1 MASDEA
7 LQRFD
12 LDMDLIKHLEIENSK
27 ANWQVIV
34 DYVGNDASKFDA
46 VVDLFING
54 QQKIVQRIGQPFG
67 TIAEKNPDFIFPY
80 IPQLIAYL
88 KTNPID
94 AVKRNV
100 MRSFQWIELPEE
112 FVGEIFDLGMLFL
125 KTQSEPKAIKV
136 FSLTVLRQICER
148 YPELTMEVIFQLEI
162 VMKGDES
169 AGVLSRGSR
178 EMQKLKAIIGE
189 I

>member
-1 MASDEA
+1 
-7 LQRFD
+7 
-12 LDMDLIKHLEIENSK
+12 MDLIKHLEIENSK
-27 ANWQVIV
+27 ANWQVV
-34 DYVGNDASKFDA
+34 LDYVGSDANRFRA
-46 VVDLFING
+46 VTELFITG
-54 QQKIVQRIGQPFG
+54 ERHIVQRIGQPFG
-67 TIAEKNPDFIFPY
+67 TIAEKHPHFLFPH

-112 FVGEIFDLGMLFL
+112 FVGEIFDIGMLFL

-148 YPELTMEVIFQLEI
+148 YPELTNEVIFQLEI
-162 VMKGDES
+162 LMKGDES
-169 AGVLSRGSR
+169 AGVLSRGTK
-178 EMQKLKAIIGE
+178 EMQKLKAILGPT
-189 I
+189 

>member
-27 ANWQVIV
+27 ANWQIIV
-34 DYVGNDASKFDA
+34 DYVGSDADRFRE
-46 VVDLFING
+46 VTELFITG
-54 QQKIVQRIGQPFG
+54 ERHIVQRIGQPFG
-67 TIAEKNPDFIFPY
+67 TISEKYPHLIFPY
-80 IPQLIAYL
+80 IPELINYL

-148 YPELTMEVIFQLEI
+148 YPELTTEVIFQLEI

-169 AGVLSRGSR
+169 AGVLSRGSK
-178 EMQKLKAIIGE
+178 EMQKLKAILGQI
-189 I
+189 